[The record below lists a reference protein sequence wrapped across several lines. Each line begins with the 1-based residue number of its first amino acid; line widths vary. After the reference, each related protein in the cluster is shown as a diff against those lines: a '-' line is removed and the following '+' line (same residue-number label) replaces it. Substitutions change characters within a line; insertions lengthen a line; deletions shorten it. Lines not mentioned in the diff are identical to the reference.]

1 MTTMQLGRPVGAS
14 YPPFIIA
21 AIDCSGLQDL
31 ESVLATIDAAA
42 DACCDGVKLVTL
54 PWDWYPALFERA
66 EERGLF
72 VLSSV
77 GDERAIERL
86 DWLGTS
92 AFELF
97 YDWSDLDLVTAA
109 ARTGKPLVLSVANAT
124 PAHLA
129 DVVAHALR
137 EGAPSV
143 ALIQRVA
150 GYALGGLE
158 ALRAHGAVIG
168 ISYRPVDSSLIR
180 AAIERGARI
189 VEVRMAPSRL
199 PELAG
204 VVQDGEL
211 AWAMLGNVE
220 DRWRTN

>member
-1 MTTMQLGRPVGAS
+1 MTTMQLGRPVGTS

-21 AIDCSGLQDL
+21 AIDCSGLQEIDG
-31 ESVLATIDAAA
+31 VLAAIDAAA
-42 DACCDGVKLVTL
+42 SAGCDGVKLVTL
-54 PWDWYPALFERA
+54 PWEWYPTLFERA

-86 DWLGTS
+86 DWLGSS

-97 YDWSDLDLVTAA
+97 YDWSDLDLVAAA
-109 ARTGKPLVLSVANAT
+109 ARTGKPLVLSVANAS

-150 GYALGGLE
+150 GYALGGLD
-158 ALRAHGAVIG
+158 ALRVHDAVVG
-168 ISYRPVDSSLIR
+168 ISYRPVDSSLVR
-180 AAIERGARI
+180 TAITRGARI
-189 VEVRMAPSRL
+189 VEVRMSPHRL
-199 PELAG
+199 SELPR
-204 VVQDGEL
+204 VVRDGEL
-211 AWAMLGNVE
+211 AWAMLGNVD
-220 DRWRTN
+220 DRWISN

>member
-1 MTTMQLGRPVGAS
+1 MQLGRPVGTS
-14 YPPFIIA
+14 HPPFIIA
-21 AIDCSGLQDL
+21 AIDCSGLSNI
-31 ESVLATIDAAA
+31 ESVLIAIDAAA

-54 PWDWYPALFERA
+54 PWDWYPELFARA
-66 EERGLF
+66 EKRGLC

-77 GDERAIERL
+77 GDERAIQRL

-109 ARTGKPLVLSVANAT
+109 ARTGKPLMLSVANAS
-124 PAHLA
+124 PAHLE

-143 ALIQRVA
+143 ALVQRVA

-158 ALRAHGAVIG
+158 ALRSHGAVVG
-168 ISYRPVDSSLIR
+168 VSYRPVDSAMVR
-180 AAIERGARI
+180 MAIMHGARI
-189 VEVRMAPSRL
+189 VEVRMAPQRL
-199 PELAG
+199 SELAR

-220 DRWRTN
+220 DHWTTN